1 MIAGIY
7 YYKWFISEMDES
19 SAWWA
24 AVVSVAVYWLI
35 GDDENAERSF
45 PMVDSFP
52 KKLQH
57 SE

>member
-1 MIAGIY
+1 MSN
-7 YYKWFISEMDES
+7 KRSLFPEMDES

-35 GDDENAERSF
+35 GDDENAERSY